1 MKNKLKRYSEN
12 KLNNLII
19 ENGKKLFKKTKGNW
33 NKLFNNN
40 NPIYLELGCGNGEYT
55 VQNSIN
61 NPDINYI
68 GIDIKGSRIWK
79 GANILN
85 KLNSKNAFF
94 LRIQIEEIDN
104 HFKSNEVDEIL
115 ITFPDPRPKKR
126 DTKKRLTNIKF
137 LIIYHSLLKNNGLF
151 KLKTDDLKFFEF
163 SYDCIKKSN
172 FKNIKSTINLY
183 KSKEHEEIKI
193 IKTKY
198 EKKFIDQGKIIKYL
212 RCEKSD
218 FD

>member
-1 MKNKLKRYSEN
+1 MKNKLKRYAEN
-12 KLNNLII
+12 KLNDLVL
-19 ENGKKLFKKTKGNW
+19 ENGKNLFNKTKGKW
-33 NKLFNNN
+33 NKIFNNN

-79 GANILN
+79 GGSILN
-85 KLNSKNAFF
+85 KLKSKNAFF
-94 LRIQIEEIDN
+94 LRIQIEEIDC
-104 HFKSNEVDEIL
+104 HFKNNEVDEIL

-126 DTKKRLTNIKF
+126 DVKKRLTNIKF
-137 LIIYHSLLKNNGLF
+137 LKKYQSLLKKNGVL
-151 KLKTDDLKFFEF
+151 KLKTDDLNFFEY
-163 SYDCIKKSN
+163 SIECLKKSN
-172 FKNIKSTINLY
+172 FKIIETTKNVY
-183 KSKEHEEIKI
+183 KSKNYKDIKI

-198 EKKFIDQGKIIKYL
+198 EKKFIDQGKTIKYL
-212 RCEKSD
+212 MCLKSD